1 MIAGADP
8 QVNPRGALIDAMA
21 RSCMERGYMETT
33 VEDLLEE
40 TGLSRAE
47 FDRHFKDKEDCGV
60 AAVEAVLT
68 AGIEIVS
75 VSFTGDMSEGESTLR
90 ALLGLLDLFAVRP
103 EMGSLAMT
111 DSRQR
116 MPRTAFDR
124 YDGGFAIL
132 RAMLDRLRSQGGEES
147 AAPPCGAR
155 GALGGAEAVVRRELA
170 EEGAAGLPA
179 LLPDLI
185 YSALIPFL
193 GQEEALRI
201 ARQGEKLL
209 QERAAQELFEGN
221 SDASF

>member
-1 MIAGADP
+1 VTARADP

-21 RSCMERGYMETT
+21 RGCMERGYTETT
-33 VEDLLEE
+33 VEDLLAE
-40 TGLSRAE
+40 TGLSRAD
-47 FDRHFKDKEDCGV
+47 FDRHFIDKEDCGV

-75 VSFTGDMSEGESTLR
+75 ATFTGDMSEGESTLR
-90 ALLGLLDLFAVRP
+90 ALLGLLDLFAARP

-132 RAMLDRLRSQGGEES
+132 RGMLDRLRSQGGEG
-147 AAPPCGAR
+147 AGAPPCAAR
-155 GALGGAEAVVRRELA
+155 GALGGPEAVIRRELA
-170 EEGAAGLPA
+170 HGGAAGLPA

-185 YSALIPFL
+185 YGALVPFL

-201 ARQGEKLL
+201 SRQGEKLL
-209 QERAAQELFEGN
+209 A
-221 SDASF
+221 